1 MPLTQPHKSLPTMK
15 TLRLILLIFALQG
28 LNACAPI
35 IVAGTVAGAGATI
48 AADRRSIDKVVEDQV
63 IEIQATDFIYSN
75 KTFGKAV
82 HISVTSFNGTVLL
95 AGETLD
101 LATKQR
107 IIKKI
112 KGQRGVKK
120 VIDAIKIKQLASA
133 TDRSHDT
140 WITGKVKSHI
150 IAKKGLLTRS
160 KVITSND
167 HVYLM
172 GIVNNQEAKQLINI
186 VKNVKGVTDITPLF
200 ESQGDALEA
209 NLSADAHIKPI
220 ASTTTSKPK
229 LNNQNVDEDEDEDED
244 EDVFTVQHYVIQPA
258 VRINKDENE

>member
-1 MPLTQPHKSLPTMK
+1 MPLIRLHKSLPTMK
-15 TLRLILLIFALQG
+15 TLHLIFLIFVLQG
-28 LNACAPI
+28 VSACAPI

-75 KTFGKAV
+75 KTFGREV

-101 LATKQR
+101 SETKQA
-107 IIKKI
+107 IIKKV
-112 KGQRGVKK
+112 KLQRGVKK
-120 VIDAIKIKQLASA
+120 VIDAIKIKKLASA
-133 TDRSHDT
+133 TDRSHDA
-140 WITGKVKSHI
+140 WITSKVKSHI
-150 IAKKGLLTRS
+150 IARKGLLTRS

-172 GIVNNQEAKQLINI
+172 GIVNNQEAKQLVNI
-186 VKNVKGVTDITPLF
+186 VKNVKGVVSVTPLF
-200 ESQGDALEA
+200 ESQDDTLEK

-220 ASTTTSKPK
+220 TSTAKVKPK
-229 LNNQNVDEDEDEDED
+229 LVNKAIVED
-244 EDVFTVQHYVIQPA
+244 EDVFTVQHYVIQPP
-258 VRINKDENE
+258 VRINNDE